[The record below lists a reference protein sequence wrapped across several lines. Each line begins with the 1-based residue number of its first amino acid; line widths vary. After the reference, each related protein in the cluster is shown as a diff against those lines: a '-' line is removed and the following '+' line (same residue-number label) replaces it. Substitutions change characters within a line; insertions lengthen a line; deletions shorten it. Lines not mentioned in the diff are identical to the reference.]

1 MPKITII
8 GAGSTGFTKA
18 FLADILTRPE
28 LAEKTTVALM
38 DISQENLAV
47 AAALARKM
55 VRQSG
60 RSTVIKATTDRRCAL
75 DGANYVAN
83 VMFLHGN
90 EIFNR
95 ALEIA
100 RTYGVDQVVGCT
112 TGPNG
117 VFIALRYVPV
127 LTEICKE
134 MEELCPDAILFNYCN
149 PAAINP
155 WALSK
160 ISPIQVVGMCHS
172 VQGTAQTLARYIGV
186 PYEET
191 GHWVAGLNHQAWF
204 LRFEW
209 NGTDAYPLLW
219 EKMEDPEIYEQDVV
233 RCEMLRYFG
242 YFVTESSYHNGEYV
256 PYFRRTR
263 QLIGRY
269 TPTRG
274 SWAGLG
280 YEYTNKERH
289 ARKETAGR
297 MALHEEAFGDA
308 PLEIC
313 PSDEYTIGV
322 IHAIETNTPYRFNAT
337 VQNTGLIT
345 NLPDGFWVEAPC
357 LVDSMGIHPCFV
369 GDLPPQCAALN
380 RNRMNQDEL
389 AVKAALEGDRKAAE
403 QAIALDP
410 LTAAV
415 LTLDEIHDMVER
427 IFSDLAE
434 YLPQFK

>member
-18 FLADILTRPE
+18 FLADILSRPE
-28 LAEKTTVALM
+28 LAETTTVSLM
-38 DISQENLAV
+38 DISQENLDA

-55 VRQSG
+55 ERQTG
-60 RSTVIKATTDRRCAL
+60 RPTVIEATTDRRSAL
-75 DGANYVAN
+75 YGANYVAII
-83 VMFLHGN
+83 MLLHGN

-100 RTYGVDQVVGCT
+100 RTYGVDQAVGCT

-127 LTEICKE
+127 LAEICKD
-134 MEELCPDAILFNYCN
+134 MEAFCPDAIMFNYCN

-160 ISPIQVVGMCHS
+160 ISTIQVLGMCHS
-172 VQGTAQTLARYIGV
+172 VQGTAQTLARYIDA

-209 NGTDAYPLLW
+209 KGQDAYPLLW
-219 EKMEDPEIYEQDVV
+219 EKMEDPAIYEQDVV
-233 RCEMLRYFG
+233 RCEMLRHYG

-256 PYFRRTR
+256 PYFRRSR
-263 QLIGRY
+263 ELIRRY

-280 YEYTNKERH
+280 YDYTNKERH
-289 ARKETAGR
+289 ERKEAERRLTLR
-297 MALHEEAFGDA
+297 EEAFGDA
-308 PLEIC
+308 PLAIG

-337 VQNTGLIT
+337 VEDTGLIT
-345 NLPDGFWVEAPC
+345 NLSDGYWVEAPC
-357 LVDSMGIHPCFV
+357 LVDNMGIHPCFV
-369 GDLPPQCAALN
+369 GDLPPQCAALK
-380 RNRMNQDEL
+380 RNRMNQDKL
-389 AVKAALEGDRKAAE
+389 AVKAALEGDRRAAE
-403 QAIALDP
+403 QAVALDP

-415 LTLDEIHDMVER
+415 LTLDQIHEMVETT
-427 IFSDLAE
+427 FGESAG
-434 YLPQFK
+434 YLPQFS